1 VTFAIPLVLLAA
13 WEVASRLA
21 ILSPR
26 YFPPP
31 TAVAS
36 LLIQHFAGGDLGA
49 ETLTTVMR
57 LAAAFAIA
65 AIPGVALG
73 LLMGMAR
80 PVREAID
87 PYIAFLYPVP
97 KIALLPFL
105 LILLGVGEAA
115 FVLTGALSAFFQIVI
130 STMAGVQTMDP
141 RLLDVGRNYG
151 ARGTRLFRTVI
162 LPATL
167 PSIFTGLRLGL
178 GLALVAIVVVEF
190 IAAKSGLGHLVYR
203 HWQMLSTTE
212 MYGAFALV
220 GALGLLLTRG
230 LSALQRRALVWQ
242 EEGDWSRPRNT
253 VETVHRRRDRNSEL
267 APK

>member
-1 VTFAIPLVLLAA
+1 VALAVPLALLAL

-31 TAVAS
+31 TAIGQALVNDVAT
-36 LLIQHFAGGDLGA
+36 GDLGA
-49 ETLTTVMR
+49 ETLVTLTR
-57 LAAAFAIA
+57 LTLAFAIA
-65 AIPGVALG
+65 AVPAVPLG
-73 LLMGMAR
+73 LLMGMVR
-80 PVREAID
+80 PIRHAVD
-87 PYIAFLYPVP
+87 PYIAFLFPVP

-105 LILLGVGEAA
+105 LILLGVGEPA

-130 STMAGVQTMDP
+130 STLAGVQTMDP

-151 ARGTRLFRTVI
+151 ARGVRLFWKVI
-162 LPATL
+162 LPAAL

-178 GLALVAIVVVEF
+178 GLALVATVAVEF
-190 IAAKSGLGHLVYR
+190 IAARSGLGHLVYR

-230 LSALQRRALVWQ
+230 LRALQQRMLTWQ
-242 EEGDWSRPRNT
+242 EEIGR
-253 VETVHRRRDRNSEL
+253 L
-267 APK
+267 